1 MRRPTRAVP
10 VASPLPKETLDAAML
25 RVAGDYAAFV
35 ASWPRGE
42 AVPDPKAFAAHQAA
56 ARAAL
61 AHMQELAAMSAG
73 DAKSPEGEEEGVL
86 SRMREEMAKEG
97 DG

>member
-1 MRRPTRAVP
+1 VAPT
-10 VASPLPKETLDAAML
+10 ASPLPRETLEAAML

-61 AHMQELAAMSAG
+61 AHMQELAALSG
-73 DAKSPEGEEEGVL
+73 RDARPAEAEEDGVL

-97 DG
+97 EA

>member
-1 MRRPTRAVP
+1 MRRPARTAP
-10 VASPLPKETLDAAML
+10 GASPLPRETLEAAMQ

-61 AHMQELAAMSAG
+61 AHMQELAALSAG
-73 DAKSPEGEEEGVL
+73 EAGPAETGEDGVL

>member
-1 MRRPTRAVP
+1 MRRPTRAAPNV
-10 VASPLPKETLDAAML
+10 SPLPRETLEAAML

-61 AHMQELAAMSAG
+61 AHMQELAALSGG
-73 DAKSPEGEEEGVL
+73 DAKPAEAEEDEVL
-86 SRMREEMAKEG
+86 SRMREEMAKESEA
-97 DG
+97 